1 MFNKLFGKKE
11 KAVTEVLVA
20 EPNVSKRQYP
30 KEVEAIHNEF
40 FTAGDNIL
48 QEATCLL
55 KQLEEKDLAKGKR
68 LAALGFSKTR
78 EAVVAIETENK
89 LATTKE
95 IADLVMYYKVNY
107 PNNKFI
113 TEAQVEQIC
122 EKYGLV
128 CGETSMYKGFVPEN
142 KLFLIEQFKLKK
154 QDVPYAIITD
164 SWHGDEVVGFLKE
177 EDIISNYGKQCIL
190 KNTHFYVVSGTKCR
204 NEDVRNADK
213 YRYLGEGLGGMYEQE
228 RYLKVKAAT
237 QLTMKICAP
246 LKDME
251 IPSTHK
257 VNGYKI
263 QHIPDPVVLQPVNGG
278 YLVVACWGDEAS
290 DEIVVNQDMN

>member
-11 KAVTEVLVA
+11 KSEIEALAA
-20 EPNVSKRQYP
+20 EPNVLKRQYP

-68 LAALGFSKTR
+68 LAALGFNKTR

-95 IADLVMYYKVNY
+95 IADLVMYYRVNY

-113 TEAQVEQIC
+113 TEEQVKQIC

-154 QDVPYAIITD
+154 KDVPYAIITD
-164 SWHGDEVVGFLKE
+164 SWHGDEIVGFLKD
-177 EDIISNYGKQCIL
+177 EDIISNYGKQCML
-190 KNTHFYVVSGTKCR
+190 KNTHFYVVSGTECR
-204 NEDVRNADK
+204 SEDVKNAEK
-213 YRYLGEGLGGMYEQE
+213 YRYFGKGLFADRDWE
-228 RYLKVKAAT
+228 T
-237 QLTMKICAP
+237 QQFHHHA
-246 LKDME
+246 
-251 IPSTHK
+251 
-257 VNGYKI
+257 NY
-263 QHIPDPVVLQPVNGG
+263 Q
-278 YLVVACWGDEAS
+278 
-290 DEIVVNQDMN
+290 

>member
-11 KAVTEVLVA
+11 KVVTEVLVA
-20 EPNVSKRQYP
+20 EPKVSKRKYP

-68 LAALGFSKTR
+68 LAALGFNKTR

-89 LATTKE
+89 LATTKG
-95 IADLVMYYKVNY
+95 IADLVMYYRINY

-113 TEAQVEQIC
+113 TEEQVKQIC

-177 EDIISNYGKQCIL
+177 EDIISNYGKRCIL
-190 KNTHFYVVSGTKCR
+190 GNTHFYVVSGTECR

-213 YRYLGEGLGGMYEQE
+213 YRYLGEGLSGMYEQE
-228 RYLKVKAAT
+228 RYLKVTAAT

-257 VNGYKI
+257 VNGYKV

-278 YLVVACWGDEAS
+278 YLIVCAWGDEAS